1 MWCNQNDFYFAGNV
15 DACCTAQSISLSLYL
30 ILYSCYKNK
39 HNAICKQD
47 GNGGKSGNVWISAVD
62 VRSYNNWLS
71 IAHDSHVYR
80 VDSLLHLPACCHM
93 HACVFAN
100 DSNWKWSQYLPVI
113 ANSVQLCCLHFE
125 EKVHCWE
132 LLLSR
137 VHSRHCLTYFNVK
150 VSRSVLNKGDIWNW
164 LWRVKTMSCIGEYDQ
179 KLCNLYLSR

>member
-1 MWCNQNDFYFAGNV
+1 MSVVLHKVSVCHSTSY
-15 DACCTAQSISLSLYL
+15 CTVATKTSIMQSV
-30 ILYSCYKNK
+30 NK
-39 HNAICKQD
+39 MVMV
-47 GNGGKSGNVWISAVD
+47 GKVEMYGFQLWTLGATTIDWA
-62 VRSYNNWLS
+62 
-71 IAHDSHVYR
+71 
-80 VDSLLHLPACCHM
+80 LHMIVMYTEWTHCSTFLPAATCTHVCLQ
-93 HACVFAN
+93 N